1 MAFDPVVLAENLKKH
16 RTKKGLTQLQLAE
29 LLTVSPQSISKW
41 ERGQSI
47 PDLDKLCA
55 AAEVLDIRLDTLL
68 DKDTQS
74 GRVLF
79 GVDGGGTKTEFVMFR
94 EDGQFLGRLV
104 LEGANP
110 NTVGVEKNV
119 QVIKSGIAQL
129 QGGAQ
134 IAGIFVGCAGYFSGN
149 NLQLVKSALQ
159 NAFPGTK
166 VDCHSDIM
174 NIIAAGSDSRRC
186 IAAICGTG
194 SVIYANENRNLHR
207 LGGFGYLLDKQG
219 SGFDMGRDVLRTALQ
234 ERDGNGEKSLIT
246 QLVEKKLGGTVWEN
260 ISAIYQKGTSYIAS
274 FTPILFTAYAEGDKV
289 ATEILHGHADY
300 LAQQIT
306 RVHQMYDCGNTV
318 VVSGSVFS
326 ATDVFFNM
334 VKKRLPDGLRME
346 SIAYPPVYGACRM
359 AMELCNIDPEN
370 FAKSFSVL
378 YPESLEE

>member
-1 MAFDPVVLAENLKKH
+1 MAFDPVVLAENLKKY

-274 FTPILFTAYAEGDKV
+274 FTPILFAAYAEGDKV

-318 VVSGSVFS
+318 VGSGSVFS

-370 FAKSFSVL
+370 FTKSFSVL
-378 YPESLEE
+378 YPESLD

>member
-1 MAFDPVVLAENLKKH
+1 MAFNALVLSENLKKH
-16 RTKKGLTQLQLAE
+16 RTEKGLTQQQLAE
-29 LLTVSPQSISKW
+29 LLSVSPQSVSKW

-47 PDLDKLCA
+47 PDLDKLCGVA
-55 AAEVLDIRLDTLL
+55 DVLDVRLDALL
-68 DKDTQS
+68 DKDPQA

-94 EDGQFLGRLV
+94 EDGLFLKRLV

-119 QVIKSGIAQL
+119 QVIKSGIGQL

-149 NLQLVKSALQ
+149 NLQLVKTALQ

-219 SGFDMGRDVLRTALQ
+219 SGFDMGRDALRTALQ
-234 ERDGNGEKSLIT
+234 ERDGCGEKSLIT
-246 QLVEKKLGGTVWEN
+246 ELVEKKLGGTVWDN

-274 FTPILFTAYAEGDKV
+274 FTPLLFEAYAKNDKV
-289 ATEILHGHADY
+289 AKEILCSHADY
-300 LAQQIT
+300 LAGQIC
-306 RVHQMYDCGNTV
+306 RAHKMYDCGNTV

-334 VKKRLPDGLRME
+334 VSRRLPGELKME
-346 SIAYPPVYGACRM
+346 AIAHPPVYGACRM
-359 AMELCNIDPEN
+359 ACELCHIDPAQ
-370 FAKSFSVL
+370 FAESFAIH
-378 YPESLEE
+378 YPESLD

>member
-1 MAFDPVVLAENLKKH
+1 MAFDALVLAENLKKY
-16 RTKKGLTQLQLAE
+16 RSDKGLTQQQLAE
-29 LLTVSPQSISKW
+29 LLSVSPQSVSKW

-55 AAEVLDIRLDTLL
+55 AADVLDLRLESLL
-68 DKDTQS
+68 DKDPQS

-94 EDGQFLGRLV
+94 EDGQFLNRLV

-119 QVIKSGIAQL
+119 QVIKAGISQL

-149 NLQLVKSALQ
+149 NLQQVQSALQ
-159 NAFPGTK
+159 NAYPGTK
-166 VDCHSDIM
+166 IGCHSDIM
-174 NIIAAGSDSRRC
+174 NIIAGGSDSWRC
-186 IAAICGTG
+186 ISAICGTG

-246 QLVEKKLGGTVWEN
+246 ELVEKKLGSTVWEN
-260 ISAIYQKGTSYIAS
+260 ISVVYQKGTPYIAS
-274 FTPILFTAYAEGDKV
+274 FTPILFEAYAKGDKV
-289 ATEILHGHADY
+289 ATEILHSHADY
-300 LAQQIT
+300 LAGQIT
-306 RVHQMYDCGNTV
+306 RAHQLYDCGNTV
-318 VVSGSVFS
+318 VVSGSVFT
-326 ATDVFFNM
+326 ATDVFFNL
-334 VKKRLPDGLRME
+334 VKERLPKALQLEMPQF
-346 SIAYPPVYGACRM
+346 PPVYGACRM
-359 AMELCNIDPEN
+359 ACELCNIDPAP
-370 FAKSFSVL
+370 FTKSFAVHYSK
-378 YPESLEE
+378 SLEE